1 MKDEL
6 YFNSINPAMNPIR
19 PKKSLGQH
27 FLKDT
32 GIADRIAGSLL
43 AEGCDSILEIGPATG
58 VLTRPLIGRGFK
70 DFRVVEIDKNLV
82 GYLKN
87 NLGSYCNIIEG
98 DFLEL
103 DIEKLFP
110 GTLAITGNFPYNI
123 SAPILFQVLRYREKV
138 IELTGMFQ
146 REVAKRLCAVP
157 GSKTYG
163 IISVLI
169 QAFYN
174 VEYLFT
180 VSEKVFFPPPK
191 VKSAVIRMRR
201 NNTEHLDCDEELFFK
216 VVKSSFNQRRKMLRN
231 SLKSAFR
238 LSSENNPLLHLRP
251 EQLSVEQ
258 FINLTRWVS
267 ENLISE

>member
-1 MKDEL
+1 
-6 YFNSINPAMNPIR
+6 MNGIR

-43 AEGCDSILEIGPATG
+43 AEGCDSVLEIGPATG
-58 VLTRPLIGRGFK
+58 VLTRPLIEMGFK
-70 DFRVVEIDKNLV
+70 DFRVVEIDRNLV
-82 GYLKN
+82 EYLKN
-87 NLGSYCNIIEG
+87 NLGSYCDIIEG

-103 DIEKLFP
+103 DLEKLFP

-123 SAPILFQVLRYREKV
+123 SAPILFKVLRYRDKV

-180 VSEKVFFPPPK
+180 VSENVFFPPPK

-201 NNTEHLDCDEELFFK
+201 NNTKHLNCDEELFLK

-238 LSSENNPLLHLRP
+238 LRSEDNPLLHLRP
-251 EQLSVEQ
+251 EQLTVEQ
-258 FINLTRWVS
+258 FISLTCWVS
-267 ENLISE
+267 ENLVSE

>member
-1 MKDEL
+1 
-6 YFNSINPAMNPIR
+6 MNGIR

-43 AEGCDSILEIGPATG
+43 AEGCDSVLEIGPATG
-58 VLTRPLIGRGFK
+58 VLTRPLIEMGFK
-70 DFRVVEIDKNLV
+70 DFRVVEIDRNLV
-82 GYLKN
+82 EYLKN
-87 NLGSYCNIIEG
+87 NLGSYCDIIEG

-103 DIEKLFP
+103 DLEKLFP

-123 SAPILFQVLRYREKV
+123 SAPILFKVLRYRDKV

-180 VSEKVFFPPPK
+180 VSENVFFPPPK

-201 NNTEHLDCDEELFFK
+201 NNTKHLNCDEELFLK

-238 LSSENNPLLHLRP
+238 LRSEDNPLLHLRP
-251 EQLSVEQ
+251 EQLTVEQ

-267 ENLISE
+267 ENIISE